1 VILSARD
8 RCLGSSPEVNMLG
21 LRPSPVFLSLL
32 LWSLALAAAPAP
44 AAAQAAPD
52 EPLAPGPSAIAADS
66 GGAAPAAA
74 RPDPIDVVIVLYD
87 GVELG
92 DLSGPWEVFSAAS
105 ELTGGRFRV
114 SLAAESDRP
123 VTLHRGP
130 RMLPDCT
137 LATCPPADILV
148 VPGGQGVFQ
157 AMESTAMIDY
167 LRRADAG
174 AGEVVTIC
182 VGSFLLARAGLLDG
196 RTLTTHDLGLGYL
209 RQLAPGATVVDE
221 RWVDGGKLLSA
232 GGVSPSIDLSLH
244 LVARRLGA
252 EAAQATARH
261 LDHPWEPAP

>member
-1 VILSARD
+1 
-8 RCLGSSPEVNMLG
+8 MLR
-21 LRPSPVFLSLL
+21 LRPSPVLLSGLL
-32 LWSLALAAAPAP
+32 SALALAAAPAP

-52 EPLAPGPSAIAADS
+52 EPLAPGPASAAAEPD
-66 GGAAPAAA
+66 GAAPAAG
-74 RPDPIDVVIVLYD
+74 PEPIDVVIVLYD

-92 DLSGPWEVFSAAS
+92 DFSGPWEVFSAAG

-123 VTLHRGP
+123 VVLHRGP

-137 LATCPPADILV
+137 LATCPPADVLV

-157 AMESTAMIDY
+157 AMESPAMIDY

-174 AGEVVTIC
+174 AGEVVAVC
-182 VGSFLLARAGLLDG
+182 VGSFLLARAGLLEG
-196 RTLTTHDLGLGYL
+196 QTLTTHDLGLGYL

-221 RWVDGGKLLSA
+221 RWVDGGRLLSA

-252 EAAQATARH
+252 EAALATARH
-261 LDHPWEPAP
+261 LDHPWEPKP